1 MRTNTFL
8 YRKNC
13 RLCYLALQDI
23 LPVFGRLEIPLI
35 VQPISGEYVKQIDY
49 VPALVLRTSAF
60 NTDQELVLIGRDMV
74 QQLQVLEAATLKL
87 DNQ

>member
-1 MRTNTFL
+1 MKTNTFL

-13 RLCYLALQDI
+13 RLCYLALEDI
-23 LPVFGRLEIPLI
+23 LPVLARLKIPLV
-35 VQPISGEYVKQIDY
+35 VQPMSGEYVKQVDY

-60 NTDQELVLIGRDMV
+60 NTEQELVLIGRDMV
-74 QQLQVLEAATLKL
+74 QQLRVLEAATLKS